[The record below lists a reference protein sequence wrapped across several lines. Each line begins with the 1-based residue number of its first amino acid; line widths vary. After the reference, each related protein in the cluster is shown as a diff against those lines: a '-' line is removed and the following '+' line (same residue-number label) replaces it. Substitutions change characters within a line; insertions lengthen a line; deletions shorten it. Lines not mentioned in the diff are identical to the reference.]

1 MASISLNS
9 ACLTSCHFGADLA
22 IFSSWRST
30 PPGGF
35 QRQVKENAAG
45 RVRAHLMLMVT
56 VIYNDLTCISWIEH
70 LMPALKLHDF
80 LEVAALMNSVDL
92 RFCTRSGAAGSALTS
107 RRPVFGNQVDIQR
120 LQDSIDD
127 ASRA

>member
-1 MASISLNS
+1 
-9 ACLTSCHFGADLA
+9 
-22 IFSSWRST
+22 
-30 PPGGF
+30 
-35 QRQVKENAAG
+35 
-45 RVRAHLMLMVT
+45 MLMVT